1 MDSSSEVITTKKGI
15 IEFAKKGSGPY
26 VMMLHGS
33 PGVHDGYSCYSSYLV
48 DAGLGII
55 APTRPGFGRT
65 PLASGSTPEEAADL
79 LAALLDELSIDQIVM
94 FGISGGGPTSLQFA
108 LRHPNRCK
116 ALMTEVA
123 VTGGFTHPKAAE
135 LGGAATK
142 FAITSA
148 TFSRMGASYA
158 VSNP

>member
-1 MDSSSEVITTKKGI
+1 MI
-15 IEFAKKGSGPY
+15 
-26 VMMLHGS
+26 
-33 PGVHDGYSCYSSYLV
+33 
-48 DAGLGII
+48 DAGFTVIS
-55 APTRPGFGRT
+55 PTRPGFGRT
-65 PLASGSTPEEAADL
+65 PLASGPTPEEAADL
-79 LAALLDELSIDQIVM
+79 LAALLDELSIDQVLM

-135 LGGAATK
+135 LGGASTR

-148 TFSRMGASYA
+148 TFARVGAYYANNSPEKVIGGMMGEMSTYTGPEAQDMAKEVASDPGR
-158 VSNP
+158 VERLHSLMR